1 MSEIDEIKARLDIVD
16 LISQSVNL
24 RRSGKNYVGFCPF
37 HANTRT
43 PAFYVFPE
51 SGTWHCFG
59 CHEGGDI
66 FSFMMKKESMDF
78 KETLQRLA
86 QQAGV
91 ELRPRSPQAGEG
103 DEKHAAL
110 RALLAEAATFFQ
122 HHLRST
128 YSGKSVLAYLQ
139 KRGLSDAAIEQF
151 QLGYAPDAWDTLS
164 IQFTKQGHSP
174 DELVQAGLASERDSG
189 GVYDRFRHR
198 LMFPIRDEKGNMAG
212 FGARSLREED
222 LPKYLNSPQTAIF
235 DKSHLLYGLDLARK
249 SIRTQDQAVIVEGYM
264 DVIGLHM
271 HGFTN
276 AISPMGTALNE
287 NQLRLLKRFTKRIV
301 LALDA
306 DVAGQRATLRGLE
319 VARQTLDHQTD
330 AVFDAHGLL
339 RHEARLQADI
349 RVATL
354 PAGLDPDEVV
364 KQNPDEWNHI
374 IENAKPIVAHV
385 MDVLCADKNLDDPKE
400 KNLIA
405 QQVLQLIEDLP
416 NSFERETYRQRLARL
431 LHVDE
436 RALLGFHLRPA
447 RRIRGIITQK
457 DKKSGQVPSSELPIA
472 QPSTL
477 ERESYLLGVLLREP
491 GTLFYLDRALQENGL
506 ARISA
511 QDFQRADFQQIF
523 YLLRQSL
530 EQDETEPYQYIQNK
544 LPPLLMEVAD
554 RLLTRTEKLN
564 PAEVRVAQEVL
575 RILASL
581 RRENYQRQKLAI
593 DDQINEAQD
602 EKDDE
607 AIQNLMPLLRECLQ
621 NIALYDRA

>member
-16 LISQSVNL
+16 VISQSVNL

-66 FSFMMKKESMDF
+66 FSFTMKKESMDF

-91 ELRPRSPQAGEG
+91 ELRTHAPQAGEG
-103 DEKHAAL
+103 EEKHAAL
-110 RALLAEAATFFQ
+110 RALLDEAATFFQ

-128 YSGKSVLAYLQ
+128 AAGKSVLAYLQ
-139 KRGLSDAAIEQF
+139 KRGLNDAAIEQF
-151 QLGYAPDAWDTLS
+151 QLGYAPDAWETLS
-164 IQFTKQGHSP
+164 LHLTKAGHSP
-174 DELVQAGLASERDSG
+174 DELVQAGLASTRDAG
-189 GVYDRFRHR
+189 GTYDRFRHR

-212 FGARSLREED
+212 FGARSLRDED
-222 LPKYLNSPQTAIF
+222 QPKYLNSPQTALF
-235 DKSHLLYGLDLARK
+235 DKSRLLYGLDLARK
-249 SIRTQDQAVIVEGYM
+249 PIRTQDQAVIVEGYM

-271 HGFTN
+271 HGFSN

-306 DVAGQRATLRGLE
+306 DAAGQRATLRGLE
-319 VARQTLDHQTD
+319 VARQTLDHQDD

-339 RHEARLQADI
+339 RHEARLQADM

-364 KQNPDEWNHI
+364 QQNPEEWKKI

-385 MDVLCADKNLDDPKE
+385 MDVLCADRNLDDPKE
-400 KNLIA
+400 KNLVA

-447 RRIRGIITQK
+447 RRLRPLPSQK
-457 DKKSGQVPSSELPIA
+457 QKSDSHPAVDLPLA
-472 QPSTL
+472 QPSTV
-477 ERESYLLGVLLREP
+477 ERETYLLGVLLREP
-491 GTLFYLDRALQENGL
+491 GLLFYLERSLQENGL
-506 ARISA
+506 GRISV
-511 QDFQRADFQQIF
+511 QDFQRADYQQIF
-523 YLLRQSL
+523 LLLRQSL

-544 LPPLLMEVAD
+544 LSPLLMEVAD
-554 RLLTRTEKLN
+554 HLLNRTEKLN
-564 PAEVRVAQEVL
+564 PAEERVAHETL

-581 RRENYQRQKLAI
+581 RREHYQRQKLAI

-602 EKDDE
+602 DKNEE
-607 AIQNLMPLLRECLQ
+607 ALQSLMPLLRECLQ